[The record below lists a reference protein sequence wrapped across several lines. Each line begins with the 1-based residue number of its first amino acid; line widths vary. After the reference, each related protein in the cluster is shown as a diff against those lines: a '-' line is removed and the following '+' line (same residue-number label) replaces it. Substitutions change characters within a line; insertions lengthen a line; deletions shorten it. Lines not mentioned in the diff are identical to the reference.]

1 MHDGGVKA
9 CFDSEVQNFEWI
21 SVRGKVPW
29 RVLVWDGDPG
39 EENYIFDI
47 WVPKD
52 GVVTC
57 CHWGILLS
65 FLYILDHRLV
75 FGYIS

>member
-1 MHDGGVKA
+1 MILKYRTLSGFLYG
-9 CFDSEVQNFEWI
+9 E
-21 SVRGKVPW
+21 RYPW